1 MKKVALLFLFF
12 IGCYHTYSQQTD
24 LNNEGFPTVAV
35 EKEATVNN
43 SKNSDVKS
51 RNINGEYLSAEN
63 YNSIIEA
70 LCRNKLEEYKDPR
83 YTYNAEVLTTLPKN
97 GLKKDLDV
105 YYFKDANENYIVYI
119 LLSNNENE
127 FSKVTEQ
134 VSKIL
139 TGRKYDPFCSYLV
152 TGFTMNKT
160 NDTLYARVE
169 DTQVEMAIY
178 KHKADAQRQM
188 VLLTIIQRSGKTQ
201 APKPEKPVPATGAS
215 ENTNNNVLPVKTFFL
230 PNEFTAITNVEN
242 IRQVKSRYYLFSGTN
257 FYRLHTANGSCT
269 KLNATAGLK
278 NLSNPA
284 FTDNYIYCLSNEN
297 NYYRAWRIDPE
308 ADKLYEV
315 ALPSKKEFKVKPAD
329 SKNQNS
335 ISLTGFKDRVL
346 LNYSVYFAPTSET
359 SAFGTTGDL
368 YMARD
373 SDQPGFIFLDNY
385 TFNGSG
391 FRLKER
397 FGYAGN
403 GSFYKNTFVAS
414 QYKSHIDNTHLSY
427 IDYDSIKKEYKAPL
441 DYKVSASQTKVRILQ
456 SHNDD
461 MYIVYDIYDQNST
474 ELVSR
479 ELFKFRYPQIMRLGK
494 LGVYKATDNLA
505 MKFEGD
511 DVYLLSGR
519 NIYKYEK
526 NINAISTLLS
536 LKEDERFFPFRWDSG
551 ENSDTYW
558 LKQDDRLIYYR
569 AKGSSGSS
577 DWKLMSVNLKKQL
590 EAVQPLAD
598 FNKAAPAININDERL
613 FAFNNNLY
621 FLLPNKAE
629 LADLYRVN
637 FQTNALEIVNWSDD
651 IGKNLKGF
659 KYFSATEAFLKLE
672 AVYEKGKTKVQKVLL
687 LSTIQ

>member
-1 MKKVALLFLFF
+1 MKKVAFLLLFF
-12 IGCYHTYSQQTD
+12 IGCYHTYSRQTD
-24 LNNEGFPTVAV
+24 LDNEGSPADPVARM
-35 EKEATVNN
+35 AAVNN
-43 SKNSDVKS
+43 SKNSDRKPGGM
-51 RNINGEYLSAEN
+51 NEEYLSAEN
-63 YNSIIEA
+63 YNTIIEA

-119 LLSNNENE
+119 LLSNNANE
-127 FSKVTEQ
+127 FLKVTEQ

-188 VLLTIIQRSGKTQ
+188 VLLTIIQRSGKTP
-201 APKPEKPVPATGAS
+201 APQPDKPVPATGAS
-215 ENTNNNVLPVKTFFL
+215 ENSNNSVLPVKTFFL
-230 PNEFTAITNVEN
+230 PDEFTAITNVEN
-242 IRQVKSRYYLFSGTN
+242 IRQVKNRYYFFSGTN
-257 FYRLHTANGSCT
+257 FFRLHTANGSCT

-284 FTDNYIYCLSNEN
+284 FTDNYIYCLSHEN

-315 ALPSKKEFKVKPAD
+315 ALPSKKEFKVKPAV
-329 SKNQNS
+329 SNNQNS

-359 SAFGTTGDL
+359 STFGTTGDL
-368 YMARD
+368 YVARD
-373 SDQPGFIFLDNY
+373 SDQPGFVFLDNY

-397 FGYAGN
+397 FGYAGDE
-403 GSFYKNTFVAS
+403 SFYKNTFVAS

-427 IDYDSIKKEYKAPL
+427 IDYDSIRKEYKAPL

-456 SHNDD
+456 SHKDD
-461 MYIVYDIYDQNST
+461 IYIVYDIYDQNST
-474 ELVSR
+474 ELVTR
-479 ELFKFRYPQIMRLGK
+479 ELFKFRYPQIVRLGK
-494 LGVYKATDNLA
+494 LGVYKTTDNLA
-505 MKFEGD
+505 MQLEGD

-519 NIYKYEK
+519 NIYKYVK
-526 NINAISTLLS
+526 NLNALSTLLT
-536 LKEDERFFPFRWDSG
+536 LKEDERFSPFRWDSG
-551 ENSDTYW
+551 ENSNTFW
-558 LKQDDRLIYYR
+558 VKQGNQLIYYR
-569 AKGSSGSS
+569 VKGSSGSS
-577 DWKLMSVNLKKQL
+577 DWKFMSVNLEKQL
-590 EAVQPLAD
+590 ETAQLLSD
-598 FNKAAPAININDERL
+598 FNKAVPAININEERL

-629 LADLYRVN
+629 LADLYQVN
-637 FQTNALEIVNWSDD
+637 FQAKALEKVNWSDD

-659 KYFSATEAFLKLE
+659 KYFSASTAFLKLE
-672 AVYEKGKTKVQKVLL
+672 AVYENGKTKEQKVLL

>member
-24 LNNEGFPTVAV
+24 LDNEGSPAV
-35 EKEATVNN
+35 PVYRMATVNN
-43 SKNSDVKS
+43 SKNSDGKPG
-51 RNINGEYLSAEN
+51 NINGEYLSAEN
-63 YNSIIEA
+63 YNTIIEA

-97 GLKKDLDV
+97 GLNKDLDV

-119 LLSNNENE
+119 LLSNNATE

-201 APKPEKPVPATGAS
+201 EPKPDKPVPATGES
-215 ENTNNNVLPVKTFFL
+215 ENINNSVLPVKTFFL
-230 PNEFTAITNVEN
+230 PDEFTAITNVEN
-242 IRQVKSRYYLFSGTN
+242 IRQVKNRYYFFSGTN

-269 KLNATAGLK
+269 KLNATTGLK

-284 FTDNYIYCLSNEN
+284 FTDNYIYCLSQEN

-308 ADKLYEV
+308 ADKLYEL
-315 ALPSKKEFKVKPAD
+315 ALPPKKEFKVKPAD

-335 ISLTGFKDRVL
+335 ISLTGFKDRVV

-368 YMARD
+368 YVARD
-373 SDQPGFIFLDNY
+373 SDQPGFVFLDNY

-397 FGYAGN
+397 FGYAGDE
-403 GSFYKNTFVAS
+403 SFYKNTFVAS
-414 QYKSHIDNTHLSY
+414 QYKSHIDYTHLSY
-427 IDYDSIKKEYKAPL
+427 IDYDSLKKEYKAPL

-456 SHNDD
+456 SHKDD
-461 MYIVYDIYDQNST
+461 IYIVYDIYDQNST
-474 ELVSR
+474 ELVTR
-479 ELFKFRYPQIMRLGK
+479 ELFKFRYPQIVRLGK
-494 LGVYKATDNLA
+494 LGVYKTTDNLA
-505 MKFEGD
+505 MQLEGD

-519 NIYKYEK
+519 NIYKYVK
-526 NINAISTLLS
+526 NLNALSTLLT
-536 LKEDERFFPFRWDSG
+536 LKEDERFSPFRWDSG
-551 ENSDTYW
+551 ENSNTYW
-558 LKQDDRLIYYR
+558 VKQGNQLIYYR
-569 AKGSSGSS
+569 VKGSSGSS
-577 DWKLMSVNLKKQL
+577 DWKFMSVNLEKQL
-590 EAVQPLAD
+590 EAAQPLSD
-598 FNKAAPAININDERL
+598 FNKAVPAININEERL

-629 LADLYRVN
+629 LADLYQVN
-637 FQTNALEIVNWSDD
+637 FQAKALEKVNWSDD

-659 KYFSATEAFLKLE
+659 KYFSASTAFLKLE
-672 AVYEKGKTKVQKVLL
+672 AVYENGKTKEQKVLL

>member
-1 MKKVALLFLFF
+1 MKKVAFLLLFF
-12 IGCYHTYSQQTD
+12 IGSYHTYSQQTD
-24 LNNEGFPTVAV
+24 LDNEGSPADPVARM
-35 EKEATVNN
+35 AAVNN
-43 SKNSDVKS
+43 SKNSDRKPGGM
-51 RNINGEYLSAEN
+51 NEEYLSAEN
-63 YNSIIEA
+63 YNTIIEA

-188 VLLTIIQRSGKTQ
+188 VLLTIIQRSGKTP
-201 APKPEKPVPATGAS
+201 APQPDKPVPATGAS
-215 ENTNNNVLPVKTFFL
+215 ENANNSVLPVKTFFL
-230 PNEFTAITNVEN
+230 PDEFTAITNVEN
-242 IRQVKSRYYLFSGTN
+242 IRQVKNRYYFFSGTN

-284 FTDNYIYCLSNEN
+284 FTDNYIYCLSHEN

-315 ALPSKKEFKVKPAD
+315 ALPSKKEFKVKPAV
-329 SKNQNS
+329 SNNQNS

-359 SAFGTTGDL
+359 SAFGTAGDL
-368 YMARD
+368 YVARE

-385 TFNGSG
+385 TFNGSS

-397 FGYAGN
+397 FGYAGD

-414 QYKSHIDNTHLSY
+414 QYKSHIDYTHLSY
-427 IDYDSIKKEYKAPL
+427 IDYDSLKKEYKVPL
-441 DYKVSASQTKVRILQ
+441 EYKVSASQTKVRVLQ
-456 SHNDD
+456 SHKDD
-461 MYIVYDIYDQNST
+461 IYIVYDIYDQNST

-479 ELFKFRYPQIMRLGK
+479 ELFKFTYPQIVRLGK
-494 LGVYKATDNLA
+494 LGVYKTTDNLA
-505 MKFEGD
+505 MQLEGD
-511 DVYLLSGR
+511 DIYLLSGR

-526 NINAISTLLS
+526 NLNALSTLLS
-536 LKEDERFFPFRWDSG
+536 LKEDERFSPFRWDSG
-551 ENSDTYW
+551 ENSNTYW
-558 LKQDDRLIYYR
+558 VKQGDHLIYYR

-577 DWKLMSVNLKKQL
+577 DWKFMSVNLEKQL
-590 EAVQPLAD
+590 EAAQPLAD
-598 FNKAAPAININDERL
+598 FNKAVPAININEERL
-613 FAFNNNLY
+613 FVFNNNLY

-629 LADLYRVN
+629 LADLYQVN
-637 FQTNALEIVNWSDD
+637 FQAKALEIVNWSDD

-659 KYFSATEAFLKLE
+659 KYFSASTAFLKLE
-672 AVYEKGKTKVQKVLL
+672 AVYENGKTKEQKVLL

>member
-1 MKKVALLFLFF
+1 MKKVAFLLLFF
-12 IGCYHTYSQQTD
+12 IGCYHTYSRQTD
-24 LNNEGFPTVAV
+24 LDNEGSPADPVA
-35 EKEATVNN
+35 KMAAVNN
-43 SKNSDVKS
+43 LKISDWKPGGM
-51 RNINGEYLSAEN
+51 NEEYLSAEN
-63 YNSIIEA
+63 YNIIIEA

-119 LLSNNENE
+119 QLSNNANE
-127 FSKVTEQ
+127 FLKVTEQ

-188 VLLTIIQRSGKTQ
+188 VLLTIIQRSGKIP
-201 APKPEKPVPATGAS
+201 APQPGKPVPATGAS
-215 ENTNNNVLPVKTFFL
+215 ENSNNSVLPVKTFFL
-230 PNEFTAITNVEN
+230 PDEFTAITNVEN
-242 IRQVKSRYYLFSGTN
+242 IRQVKNRYYFFSGTN
-257 FYRLHTANGSCT
+257 FYRLHTGNGSCT

-284 FTDNYIYCLSNEN
+284 FTDNYIYCLSHEN

-308 ADKLYEV
+308 TDKLYEV
-315 ALPSKKEFKVKPAD
+315 ALPSKKEFKVKPAV
-329 SKNQNS
+329 SNNQNS

-359 SAFGTTGDL
+359 STFGTTGDL
-368 YMARD
+368 YVARD

-385 TFNGSG
+385 TFNGSS

-397 FGYAGN
+397 FGYAGEGTFN
-403 GSFYKNTFVAS
+403 RNTFVAR

-427 IDYDSIKKEYKAPL
+427 IDYDSIRKEYKAPL

-456 SHNDD
+456 SHKDD
-461 MYIVYDIYDQNST
+461 IYIVYDIYDQNSA

-479 ELFKFRYPQIMRLGK
+479 EFFKFRYPQIMRLGK
-494 LGVYKATDNLA
+494 LGVYKTTDNLA

-526 NINAISTLLS
+526 NLNAISTLLS
-536 LKEDERFFPFRWDSG
+536 LKEDERFIPFRWDSG
-551 ENSDTYW
+551 ENSNTYW
-558 LKQDDRLIYYR
+558 VKQGDRLIFYR

-577 DWKLMSVNLKKQL
+577 DWKFMSVNLEKQF
-590 EAVQPLAD
+590 EAVQPLTD
-598 FNKAAPAININDERL
+598 FNKAAPVININDERL

-629 LADLYRVN
+629 LADLYLVN
-637 FQTNALEIVNWSDD
+637 FQTNALEKVNWSDD

-659 KYFSATEAFLKLE
+659 KYFSASKTFLKLE
-672 AVYEKGKTKVQKVLL
+672 AVYEKGKTKEQKVLL

>member
-1 MKKVALLFLFF
+1 MKKVAFLLLFF
-12 IGCYHTYSQQTD
+12 IGSYHTYSQQTD
-24 LNNEGFPTVAV
+24 LDNEGSPADPVA
-35 EKEATVNN
+35 KMAAVNN
-43 SKNSDVKS
+43 LKISDWKPGGM
-51 RNINGEYLSAEN
+51 NEEYLSAEN
-63 YNSIIEA
+63 YNIIIEA

-119 LLSNNENE
+119 QLSNNANE
-127 FSKVTEQ
+127 FLKVTEQ

-188 VLLTIIQRSGKTQ
+188 VLLTIIQRSGKIP
-201 APKPEKPVPATGAS
+201 APQPGKPVPATGAS
-215 ENTNNNVLPVKTFFL
+215 ENSNNSVLPVKTFFL
-230 PNEFTAITNVEN
+230 PDEFTAITNVEN
-242 IRQVKSRYYLFSGTN
+242 IRQVKNRYYFFSGTN
-257 FYRLHTANGSCT
+257 FFRLHTANGSCT

-284 FTDNYIYCLSNEN
+284 FTDNYIYCLSHEN

-315 ALPSKKEFKVKPAD
+315 ALPSKKEFKVKPAV
-329 SKNQNS
+329 SNNQNS

-359 SAFGTTGDL
+359 SAFGTAGDL
-368 YMARD
+368 YVARE

-385 TFNGSG
+385 TFNGSS

-397 FGYAGN
+397 FGYAGD

-414 QYKSHIDNTHLSY
+414 QYKSHIDYTHLSY
-427 IDYDSIKKEYKAPL
+427 IDYDSIRKEYKAPL
-441 DYKVSASQTKVRILQ
+441 DYKVSAGQTKVRILQ
-456 SHNDD
+456 SHKDD
-461 MYIVYDIYDQNST
+461 IYIVYDIYDQNST
-474 ELVSR
+474 ELVTR
-479 ELFKFRYPQIMRLGK
+479 ELFKFRYPQIVRLGK
-494 LGVYKATDNLA
+494 LGVYKTTDNLA
-505 MKFEGD
+505 MQLEGD

-519 NIYKYEK
+519 NIYKYVK
-526 NINAISTLLS
+526 NLNALSTLLS
-536 LKEDERFFPFRWDSG
+536 LKEDERFSPFRWDSG
-551 ENSDTYW
+551 ENSNTFW
-558 LKQDDRLIYYR
+558 VKQGNQLIYYR
-569 AKGSSGSS
+569 VKGSSGSS
-577 DWKLMSVNLKKQL
+577 DWKFMSVNLEKQL
-590 EAVQPLAD
+590 ETAQLLSD
-598 FNKAAPAININDERL
+598 FNKAVPAININEERL

-629 LADLYRVN
+629 LADLYQVN
-637 FQTNALEIVNWSDD
+637 FQAKALEKVNWSDD

-659 KYFSATEAFLKLE
+659 KYFSASTAFLKLE
-672 AVYEKGKTKVQKVLL
+672 AVYENGKTKEQKVLL

>member
-1 MKKVALLFLFF
+1 MKKVAFLLLFF
-12 IGCYHTYSQQTD
+12 IGCYHTYSRQTD
-24 LNNEGFPTVAV
+24 LDNEGSPADPVARM
-35 EKEATVNN
+35 AAVNN
-43 SKNSDVKS
+43 SKNSDRKPGGM
-51 RNINGEYLSAEN
+51 NEEYLSAEN
-63 YNSIIEA
+63 YNTIIEA

-188 VLLTIIQRSGKTQ
+188 VLLTIIQRSGKTP
-201 APKPEKPVPATGAS
+201 APQPDKPVPATGAS
-215 ENTNNNVLPVKTFFL
+215 ENANNSVLPVKTFFL
-230 PNEFTAITNVEN
+230 PDEFTAITNVEN
-242 IRQVKSRYYLFSGTN
+242 IRQVKNRYYFFSGTN
-257 FYRLHTANGSCT
+257 FFRLHTANGSCT

-284 FTDNYIYCLSNEN
+284 FTDNYIYCFSHEN

-315 ALPSKKEFKVKPAD
+315 ALPSKKEFKVKPAV
-329 SKNQNS
+329 SNNQNS

-359 SAFGTTGDL
+359 SAFGTAGDL
-368 YMARD
+368 YVARE

-385 TFNGSG
+385 TFNGSS

-397 FGYAGN
+397 FGYAGD

-414 QYKSHIDNTHLSY
+414 QYKSHIDYTHLSY
-427 IDYDSIKKEYKAPL
+427 IDYDSIRKEYKAPL
-441 DYKVSASQTKVRILQ
+441 DYKVSAGQTKVRILQ
-456 SHNDD
+456 SHKDD
-461 MYIVYDIYDQNST
+461 IYIVYDIYDQNST

-494 LGVYKATDNLA
+494 LGIYKTTDNLA

-526 NINAISTLLS
+526 NLNAISTLLS
-536 LKEDERFFPFRWDSG
+536 LQDDERFIPFRWDSG

-558 LKQDDRLIYYR
+558 VKQGDRLIYYR

-577 DWKLMSVNLKKQL
+577 DWKFMSVNLEKQL
-590 EAVQPLAD
+590 EAAQPLAD
-598 FNKAAPAININDERL
+598 FNKAVPAININEERL
-613 FAFNNNLY
+613 FVFNNNLY

-629 LADLYRVN
+629 LADLYQVN
-637 FQTNALEIVNWSDD
+637 FQAKALEIVNWSDD

-659 KYFSATEAFLKLE
+659 KYFSASTAFLKLE
-672 AVYEKGKTKVQKVLL
+672 AVYENGKTKEQKVLL

>member
-1 MKKVALLFLFF
+1 MKKVAFLLLFF
-12 IGCYHTYSQQTD
+12 IGCYHTYSRQTD
-24 LNNEGFPTVAV
+24 LDNEGSPADPVARM
-35 EKEATVNN
+35 AAVNN
-43 SKNSDVKS
+43 LKISDWKPGGM
-51 RNINGEYLSAEN
+51 NEEYLSAEN
-63 YNSIIEA
+63 YNIIIEA

-188 VLLTIIQRSGKTQ
+188 VLLTIIQRSGKTP
-201 APKPEKPVPATGAS
+201 APQPDKPVPATGAS
-215 ENTNNNVLPVKTFFL
+215 ENANNSVLPVKTFFL
-230 PNEFTAITNVEN
+230 PDEFTAITNVEN
-242 IRQVKSRYYLFSGTN
+242 IRQVKNRYYFFSGTN
-257 FYRLHTANGSCT
+257 FYRLHTGNGSCT

-284 FTDNYIYCLSNEN
+284 FTDNYIYCFSHEN

-315 ALPSKKEFKVKPAD
+315 ALPSKKEFKVKPAV
-329 SKNQNS
+329 SNNQNS

-359 SAFGTTGDL
+359 SAFGTAGDL
-368 YMARD
+368 YVARE

-385 TFNGSG
+385 TFNGSS

-397 FGYAGN
+397 FGYAGD

-414 QYKSHIDNTHLSY
+414 QYKSHIDYTHLSY
-427 IDYDSIKKEYKAPL
+427 IDYDSIRKEYKAPL
-441 DYKVSASQTKVRILQ
+441 DYKVSAGQTKVRILQ
-456 SHNDD
+456 SHKDD
-461 MYIVYDIYDQNST
+461 IYIVYDIYDQNST
-474 ELVSR
+474 ELVTR
-479 ELFKFRYPQIMRLGK
+479 ELFKFRYPQIVRLGK
-494 LGVYKATDNLA
+494 LGVYKTTDNLA
-505 MKFEGD
+505 MQLEGD

-519 NIYKYEK
+519 NIYKYVK
-526 NINAISTLLS
+526 NLNALSTLLS
-536 LKEDERFFPFRWDSG
+536 LKEDERFSPFRWDSG
-551 ENSDTYW
+551 ENSNTFW
-558 LKQDDRLIYYR
+558 VKQGNQLIYYR
-569 AKGSSGSS
+569 VKGSSGSS
-577 DWKLMSVNLKKQL
+577 DWKFMSVNLEKQL
-590 EAVQPLAD
+590 ETAQLLSD
-598 FNKAAPAININDERL
+598 FNKAVPAININEERL

-629 LADLYRVN
+629 LADLYQVN
-637 FQTNALEIVNWSDD
+637 FQAKALEKVNWSDD

-659 KYFSATEAFLKLE
+659 KYFSASTAFLKLE
-672 AVYEKGKTKVQKVLL
+672 AVYENGKTKEQKVLL